1 MFGTFSTTKYIEG
14 GESLKSKIVRFVG
27 STGIS
32 RESHLM
38 GRRANEY
45 TFQVIVTELAEIESS
60 LATTLWKK
68 CSASASIISTSF
80 SSNLISRS
88 FEGAFNIT
96 SNGGV

>member
-1 MFGTFSTTKYIEG
+1 MLARLARHEARRVNSRVD
-14 GESLKSKIVRFVG
+14 SARAHL
-27 STGIS
+27 STGVS

-38 GRRANEY
+38 GACATEY

-60 LATTLWKK
+60 MATTLWKK
-68 CSASASIISTSF
+68 CSASASRISTRF